1 MCRLRLIHVFVGQQ
15 IKKSFK
21 CKYRE
26 ATITKIKKGKIFL
39 YDFIID
45 SYFKIHFK
53 VRIFMKFA
61 EGNHSKP
68 RSNSY

>member
-1 MCRLRLIHVFVGQQ
+1 MCVGQQ

-21 CKYRE
+21 CKYGE
-26 ATITKIKKGKIFL
+26 ATITKIKREEIYL

-45 SYFKIHFK
+45 SYFRIHFK
-53 VRIFMKFA
+53 VRIFTKFA
-61 EGNHSKP
+61 KGNHSKP